1 MFMNLLKGLLAG
13 FAVKVL
19 ENYRQLSV
27 QLLKIETAKA
37 CVQGVQLARLSTLAL
52 LRLSALLGLI
62 ALGVVLCHVG
72 VFLLLPWSLTAKA
85 VLALIL
91 GVLYALAGGLLLR
104 ISMTE
109 KTWLERS
116 GANGLLLM
124 AVKDVVTQDT
134 ENHGKK

>member
-13 FAVKVL
+13 FAVKLL

-104 ISMTE
+104 AAMTE
-109 KTWLERS
+109 KAWLEKS
-116 GANGLLLM
+116 GATNR
-124 AVKDVVTQDT
+124 VQDAIHPAAAPQ
-134 ENHGKK
+134 ENKTAAR